1 MNMFRI
7 YQPVEV
13 IFGEHEAMKLGD
25 ILAFKGYERAFLLC
39 DAFLEKNGL
48 AKQIAD
54 AGDGRIVGI
63 SGDIEPDPTVQNIDD
78 NKALVENAKADVL
91 IALGGGSTMDC
102 TKSVAVAVAENLTG
116 EQLLDGAS
124 YSKALPMIFL
134 PTTAGTGSEV
144 TSAAGI
150 TDKVHDRKGG
160 IMSPLLYA
168 KTAIVDP
175 VLTYTCP
182 KRSSAISGLD
192 ALAHAMDV
200 LTSVRI
206 NPYCEAL
213 AVKAARMIFANLEG
227 AVNDNDP
234 AARGAMSEAS
244 LIAGFA
250 FSQIGTSASHACAP
264 VISEH
269 YHIPHGEACAFTLPS
284 WIRFAAK
291 KKPYINELARNVGFE
306 DADDLAARIDA
317 LKEEFGL
324 RTTLTEIGGSEDDIP
339 MLAKESFDNR
349 NMRAS
354 AAEPTLE
361 EVEDL
366 YRKLL

>member
-1 MNMFRI
+1 MFRI

-25 ILAFKGYERAFLLC
+25 VLASRGYERAFLLC

-102 TKSVAVAVAENLTG
+102 TK
-116 EQLLDGAS
+116 
-124 YSKALPMIFL
+124 
-134 PTTAGTGSEV
+134 
-144 TSAAGI
+144 
-150 TDKVHDRKGG
+150 
-160 IMSPLLYA
+160 
-168 KTAIVDP
+168 
-175 VLTYTCP
+175 
-182 KRSSAISGLD
+182 
-192 ALAHAMDV
+192 
-200 LTSVRI
+200 
-206 NPYCEAL
+206 
-213 AVKAARMIFANLEG
+213 
-227 AVNDNDP
+227 
-234 AARGAMSEAS
+234 
-244 LIAGFA
+244 
-250 FSQIGTSASHACAP
+250 
-264 VISEH
+264 
-269 YHIPHGEACAFTLPS
+269 
-284 WIRFAAK
+284 
-291 KKPYINELARNVGFE
+291 NVGFK

-339 MLAKESFDNR
+339 MLARESFDNR

-361 EVEDL
+361 EVKDL